1 MLEITASFSSFSYL
15 KGDVSVR
22 FKFLE
27 EIFTVLIDV
36 TAFAEDFNSV
46 EIDIRSD
53 LVLHLG
59 ELLLEGDVSKE
70 ISTKSEVLFED
81 IFLFSLLSALE
92 SSDHFLSDVL
102 CD

>member
-1 MLEITASFSSFSYL
+1 LL
-15 KGDVSVR
+15 
-22 FKFLE
+22 
-27 EIFTVLIDV
+27 DV

-46 EIDIRSD
+46 EIDIRND

-70 ISTKSEVLFED
+70 ISTKGEVLFKD
-81 IFLFSLLSALE
+81 IFLFILLSTLE

>member
-1 MLEITASFSSFSYL
+1 LL
-15 KGDVSVR
+15 
-22 FKFLE
+22 
-27 EIFTVLIDV
+27 DV